1 MPRDLPRG
9 TLTSEYPAHEPL
21 PLALEDLHEAH
32 AEGVVVARL
41 ADRLRDRLHRLLA
54 LAELEREAQ
63 HVPESQ
69 PLGRGDAEAPAAHVE
84 RVGRDRVAV
93 RPAGLAGDGHECLYA
108 VVVATLDQLGVAP
121 GGHAQRAGVGGR
133 LRGAADA
140 ADAAQVRELEAD
152 PRVGEQLAGI
162 GLRVLDPQQ
171 EAPRRGVLHAYA
183 DARAGRR
190 DQVHGLPDARTV
202 HGRTSPAMSFAS
214 AGARP
219 PSPRET

>member
-9 TLTSEYPAHEPL
+9 ALTSEDPAHEPL

-84 RVGRDRVAV
+84 RVGRDRLAG
-93 RPAGLAGDGHECLYA
+93 RPVGLVGDGHNALYA
-108 VVVATLDQLGVAP
+108 VVVAALDRLGAARGAP
-121 GGHAQRAGVGGR
+121 MQRSCAVSR

-140 ADAAQVRELEAD
+140 A
-152 PRVGEQLAGI
+152 
-162 GLRVLDPQQ
+162 
-171 EAPRRGVLHAYA
+171 
-183 DARAGRR
+183 
-190 DQVHGLPDARTV
+190 
-202 HGRTSPAMSFAS
+202 
-214 AGARP
+214 
-219 PSPRET
+219 